1 MPSQRNSSRR
11 PDERNDDDQNPSVR
25 TNDPSVASDRTT
37 ERGPTSGRRGGPQ
50 NGFWQIAWDVILR
63 EGVCVCKTCGA
74 LTIASDKSMNLH
86 RGSHP

>member
-1 MPSQRNSSRR
+1 MPSQRSSSRR
-11 PDERNDDDQNPSVR
+11 SGERNEDVRNPSVPPEA
-25 TNDPSVASDRTT
+25 PSVSDARTT
-37 ERGPTSGRRGGPQ
+37 ERSPTSVRRGGPQ